1 MYISGQRR
9 FIQQSLNTLESEAPT
24 TEGMSTSAPSNL
36 DRTLLSRRVHEL
48 GEWFHNL
55 DLHGVSTAPNHF
67 LGDFPNIK
75 WQQICGSIPAD
86 LKGASVL
93 DIGCNAGF
101 YSIELKRRGAGRVL
115 GIDVDDR
122 YLGQARFAAET
133 LELDIEFQKCSV
145 YNVDTI
151 PGQFDYV
158 VFMGVLYHLRYP
170 LLALDKIVKKLAGE
184 LIFQTMVRGSQRERT
199 WEKDYSFWTTD
210 IFEDSDFP
218 AAYFIENKYSGDPTN
233 WWIPNRGAVE
243 GMLRSS
249 GLQIVSHPENETWI
263 CRPGKLRDGQYVV
276 DLEMQGLL

>member
-1 MYISGQRR
+1 
-9 FIQQSLNTLESEAPT
+9 
-24 TEGMSTSAPSNL
+24 MSTSAPSNL
-36 DRTLLSRRVHEL
+36 DRALLSRRVHEL

-67 LGDFPNIK
+67 LGDFPSIK
-75 WQQICGSIPAD
+75 WRQICNSIPAD

-133 LELDIEFQKCSV
+133 LDLDIEFQKRSV
-145 YNVDTI
+145 YEVDSI
-151 PGQFDYV
+151 SGQFDYV

-170 LLALDKIVKKLAGE
+170 LLALDKIVKKLAGD
-184 LIFQTMVRGSQRERT
+184 LIFQTMVRGSRRECK
-199 WEKDYSFWTTD
+199 WENDYSFWTTE
-210 IFEDSDFP
+210 IFNDPDFP
-218 AAYFIENKYSGDPTN
+218 ATYFIEQKYSGDPTN

-249 GLQIVSHPENETWI
+249 GLDIVAHPEEETWI
-263 CRPGKLRDGQYVV
+263 CRPGKWRDGQYVV